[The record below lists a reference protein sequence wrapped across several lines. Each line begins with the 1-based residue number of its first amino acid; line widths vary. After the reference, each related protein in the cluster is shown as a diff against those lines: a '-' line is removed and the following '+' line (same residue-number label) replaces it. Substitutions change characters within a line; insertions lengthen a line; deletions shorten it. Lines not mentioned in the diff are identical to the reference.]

1 MGGIIIGKNNHT
13 TTTTTRFIKV
23 TQGVN
28 IWYTTMVKSGSAK
41 ISLLLYIGFWVMD
54 FGRNANFEDP
64 PLTTQIKQ
72 RYEQN
77 KLPSLSKNN
86 NKSKKNI

>member
-1 MGGIIIGKNNHT
+1 
-13 TTTTTRFIKV
+13 
-23 TQGVN
+23 
-28 IWYTTMVKSGSAK
+28 
-41 ISLLLYIGFWVMD
+41 MD

-64 PLTTQIKQ
+64 PLTTQIKHK
-72 RYEQN
+72 YKQN